1 MLTVENKTYRNL
13 QEQVYKN
20 AQDILNFKYG
30 EGVLNQFGIKV
41 IDQVNSIADLPT
53 VQNYI
58 QSQEALGRELDE
70 LYGDAIAV
78 GATTP
83 YTLYIFTR
91 AFSGTEEPEWFSI
104 GQFPVAG
111 PQGQQGIQGPV
122 GPEGTRGSTWTIL
135 PNDPTTTSG
144 YKNGDSFLNSATGDV
159 YFFNGNSWIR
169 QGNIRGQQGIQGIQ
183 GIQGPTGPQ
192 GPIGL
197 TGPAGPA
204 GQSFQVAG
212 ILSNVNQL
220 PTPSESIRNQ
230 AYLVGNETDGFDLY
244 IITGS
249 GSNLLWFNAGS
260 VTSVEGPQGPQGI
273 QGIQGQPG
281 KDGKDGET
289 ITNIQAGNVSYQES
303 QTITPITITLSGG
316 EVYTL
321 NVVAQRGPQGLQGIQ
336 GVRGPQGPKGDTGNT
351 GPIGPQ
357 GPAGTV
363 DYSNIYTKQQVDAKD
378 ESLQST
384 LNNRITNEVNTINA
398 SIDGVSDALSADQN
412 NLANNYYN
420 KTEVNNLL
428 SGINQFK
435 VEFVDRLPTIGNTLT
450 IYFVSVSGQTDAYD
464 EYMYINN
471 QWEQIGTTRV
481 DLTPYYTSSQVD
493 DLIDGVEA
501 SIQYNVDSLT
511 LQLEDKADASA
522 ITTLNEKIDNSTPIR
537 ITITD
542 VRNSILSGSRDS
554 WPQVVPGIP
563 LSSKVIE
570 VRNPDKMVWYCDGLA
585 GEAANISDSI
595 QLTAEYAYIFV
606 EPFRTSGKSI
616 YGSAINWLPTII
628 TSAAPVHDTDLV
640 TSAKILNNYQIY
652 SYCYVTSAND
662 AVRDDRV
669 GEWKKFDIQDIA
681 TFSHNDNE
689 IYIQEDNRPYQFDG
703 IPMYKIGCDSS
714 NNAIDLNKQLYYGVG
729 CFVAPSTGV
738 MPLNGPSALTTVTDY
753 TNAYLV
759 NFNGRNKYGT
769 EVGSTYQLL
778 ITTKGTYQRFNLG
791 TWTSIG
797 TGGGGGGS
805 SINLIDSDT
814 IKVNETGSGT
824 QLVLATDVVNN
835 ITRSLKAPV
844 ANVSTLE
851 LVGIEANST
860 EQTMRA
866 IGGSNTIQVN
876 DDGEKL
882 TFDIKA
888 GNINWQPEITN
899 VELLPIFAA
908 STQANGLCG
917 AVEDTIILKTGATID
932 INKTSSNDLDD
943 NTQILGL
950 TYLYDQYNLIT
961 SISNL
966 RCSRPSGMSVQF
978 VTGASCT
985 NNETQTQFKG
995 DDCSNNVFTPQ
1006 ANTMYEVF
1014 IWGQQKARGSTRY
1027 SGVVMNK
1034 GTV

>member
-91 AFSGTEEPEWFSI
+91 AFSGIEEPEWFSI

-122 GPEGTRGSTWTIL
+122 GPQGTRGSTWTIL

-144 YKNGDSFLNSATGDV
+144 YQNGDSFLNSATGDV

-212 ILSNVNQL
+212 ILSNTNQL

-230 AYLVGNETDGFDLY
+230 AYLVGDETNGFDLY
-244 IITGS
+244 IITGY
-249 GSNLLWFNAGS
+249 GSSLLWFNAGS
-260 VTSVEGPQGPQGI
+260 VTSIEGPQGPQGI

-281 KDGKDGET
+281 KDGKDGDT

-303 QTITPITITLSGG
+303 QTITPITITLSSG

-336 GVRGPQGPKGDTGNT
+336 GIRGPQGPKGDTGNT
-351 GPIGPQ
+351 GPQGPQ
-357 GPAGTV
+357 GPAGEV
-363 DYSNIYTKQQVDAKD
+363 DYSNIYTKQQVDMRD
-378 ESLQST
+378 ESLQTT
-384 LNNRITNEVNTINA
+384 LNNRITSETR
-398 SIDGVSDALSADQN
+398 SLETQIDGVSNTLS
-412 NLANNYYN
+412 NNYYDKN
-420 KTEVNNLL
+420 EVNSLVAGL
-428 SGINQFK
+428 SQLTIQ
-435 VEFVDRLPTIGNTLT
+435 VVSVLPETGRDKT
-450 IYFVSVSGQTDAYD
+450 IYFLRVEGSTANHYD
-464 EYMYINN
+464 EYMFING
-471 QWEQIGTTRV
+471 QWELVGSTGV
-481 DLTPYYTSSQVD
+481 DLDDYYNKSQVD
-493 DLIDGVEA
+493 NLIDGVE
-501 SIQYNVDSLT
+501 SDIQYKVDSLT
-511 LQLEDKADASA
+511 LQLEDKADASV
-522 ITTLNEKIDNSTPIR
+522 INTLDEKIDNSTPIR

-542 VRNSILSGSRDS
+542 SRNSVLTGTRSSI
-554 WPQVVPGIP
+554 PQATTSIP
-563 LSSKVIE
+563 LTSKVIE
-570 VRNPDKMVWYCDGLA
+570 VRNPNKLLWFCGGL
-585 GEAANISDSI
+585 GGDELNISDDI
-595 QLTAEYAYIFV
+595 QLYAEYAYIFV
-606 EPFRTSGKSI
+606 EPFITKA
-616 YGSAINWLPTII
+616 GSANWYPTII
-628 TSAAPVHDTDLV
+628 TSSAPIHDTQL
-640 TSAKILNNYQIY
+640 TTNSKILSNYQIY
-652 SYCYVTSAND
+652 TYCYVASAND
-662 AVRDDRV
+662 AVRDDKV

-689 IYIQEDNRPYQFDG
+689 PYIQKDNRPYQFDG
-703 IPMYKIGCDSS
+703 IPMYEIGCDSS
-714 NNAIDLNKQLYYGVG
+714 NNAVDLNKQLYYGVG
-729 CFVAPSTGV
+729 CFVTPSNGV

-769 EVGSTYQLL
+769 SVGNTYQLL
-778 ITTKGTYQRFNLG
+778 ITTKGTYQRFDLG

-797 TGGGGGGS
+797 SGEGGGGS
-805 SINLIDSDT
+805 SITLEDSDT
-814 IKVNETGSGT
+814 IKVNTTASGT
-824 QLVLATDVVNN
+824 QLVLATDVANN

-844 ANVSTLE
+844 SNVSRLE
-851 LVGIEANST
+851 LVGIAPNST

-866 IGGSNTIQVN
+866 LVKGNGMSIT
-876 DDGEKL
+876 DDGESLTLTPALRAGSSITIDYSTSNAQGDKL
-882 TFDIKA
+882 
-888 GNINWQPEITN
+888 
-899 VELLPIFAA
+899 
-908 STQANGLCG
+908 
-917 AVEDTIILKTGATID
+917 ATISYKPTEYERTWTT
-932 INKTSSNDLDD
+932 IST
-943 NTQILGL
+943 GL
-950 TYLYDQYNLIT
+950 TAGTITYLKNKVSTVTRVYCDGREGA
-961 SISNL
+961 SI
-966 RCSRPSGMSVQF
+966 QF
-978 VTGASCT
+978 VTGSSVT
-985 NNETQTQFKG
+985 GPSTENGYIWKG
-995 DDCSNNVFTPQ
+995 DDCTNGLFIPQ
-1006 ANTMYEVF
+1006 ANTRYEIFCFLNSAYYNTSTYSTDVMYV
-1014 IWGQQKARGSTRY
+1014 A
-1027 SGVVMNK
+1027 VVMNL
-1034 GTV
+1034 GVLA